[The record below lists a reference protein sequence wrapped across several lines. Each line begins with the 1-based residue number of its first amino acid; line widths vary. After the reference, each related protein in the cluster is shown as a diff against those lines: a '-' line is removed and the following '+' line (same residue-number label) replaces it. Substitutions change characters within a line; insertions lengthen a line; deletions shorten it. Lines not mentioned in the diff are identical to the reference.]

1 LRGDKGVASQTSKK
15 PTYYLWKTKDTNEE
29 ELENQKK
36 YWSSLGFRVVIFIDG
51 DCEKDINEGIKA
63 VIHNHIL
70 S

>member
-1 LRGDKGVASQTSKK
+1 VASQTRKK
-15 PTYYLWKTKDTNEE
+15 PTYYLWKTKDTNED
-29 ELENQKK
+29 ELENQKR